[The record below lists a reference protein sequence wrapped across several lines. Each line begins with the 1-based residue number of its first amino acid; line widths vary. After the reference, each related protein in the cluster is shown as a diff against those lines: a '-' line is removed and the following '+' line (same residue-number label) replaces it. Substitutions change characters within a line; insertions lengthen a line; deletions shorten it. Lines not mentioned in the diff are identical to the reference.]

1 MTDKEEQIAFLN
13 KYATRPNRDNITNA
27 NDILLWRWIDKIEH
41 DNRLLKKNLSI
52 FKNINENID

>member
-27 NDILLWRWIDKIEH
+27 NDILLCRWIDKIEY
-41 DNRLLKKNLSI
+41 DNRLLKKNLSL